1 MRKFLIHFL
10 GGFTLN
16 EIQESN
22 TNSAEIGSYM
32 TLVKIRAYA
41 QSLNGLSAD
50 EWCKKMYN
58 HINEEMKQYDKE

>member
-1 MRKFLIHFL
+1 MRKFLIHLL
-10 GGFTLN
+10 GGFTLK
-16 EIQESN
+16 ETQESN

-58 HINEEMKQYDKE
+58 LINEEIKQYDKE

>member
-1 MRKFLIHFL
+1 MRKFLIRLL
-10 GGFTLN
+10 GGFTLK

-58 HINEEMKQYDKE
+58 LINEEIKQYDKE

>member
-1 MRKFLIHFL
+1 MRKFLIHLL
-10 GGFTLN
+10 GGFTLK

-41 QSLNGLSAD
+41 QYLNGLSAD
-50 EWCKKMYN
+50 EWCKKMY
-58 HINEEMKQYDKE
+58 KSY